1 MSVGWV
7 KKWLTFENGSH
18 SRMAATL
25 SAHSG
30 WGLQLMQMRK
40 MIARLVTIIG
50 CLQSNGQKGRRKTDK
65 RRIKAKRR
73 GGRRGQDISVTAEIF
88 HEQLPGIPTFVLRVG
103 SPSCWRTAPERER
116 NLISNTGEVRARPG
130 VDSGPLCHS
139 TWIHAYLSSSLH
151 LLWSVLAV
159 MCWEGG
165 TPLVVLRGGWMST
178 TSLLN

>member
-7 KKWLTFENGSH
+7 KKWLTFENGS
-18 SRMAATL
+18 TL

-50 CLQSNGQKGRRKTDK
+50 GLQSNEQTGRRKTDK
-65 RRIKAKRR
+65 RRIKVKRR
-73 GGRRGQDISVTAEIF
+73 GGRRGGQDISVMAEIF

-139 TWIHAYLSSSLH
+139 TWIHACLSSSLH
-151 LLWSVLAV
+151 LLLGFHAQD
-159 MCWEGG
+159 GL
-165 TPLVVLRGGWMST
+165 P
-178 TSLLN
+178 